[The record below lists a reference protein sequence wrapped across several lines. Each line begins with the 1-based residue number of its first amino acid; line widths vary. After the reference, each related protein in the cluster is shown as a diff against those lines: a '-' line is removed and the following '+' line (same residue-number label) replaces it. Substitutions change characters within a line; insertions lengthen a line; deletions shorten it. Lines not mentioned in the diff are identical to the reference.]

1 MGCRQAAGDGR
12 SRKWKGRKG
21 REASVEEQQ
30 GRLRYGV
37 GVLEVAE
44 SVSSLGLQLV
54 KDDLKLKTWVYTL

>member
-1 MGCRQAAGDGR
+1 M
-12 SRKWKGRKG
+12 
-21 REASVEEQQ
+21 EEQQ